1 MGLSGYDPN
10 MEDMQGIFLAQ
21 GPGEMV
27 MMTMMMMMVVVIM
40 ITCMEDMRGI
50 FLTQGPGEMI
60 WSSIQ
65 TSSALSNLMLIRSY
79 HRFQEQWRGGG
90 SNGAGRR
97 LSGQIFWYFFCN
109 VPSMGISINHHNSS
123 YRF

>member
-50 FLTQGPGEMI
+50 FLTQCPGEMI
-60 WSSIQ
+60 WSLIQ
-65 TSSALSNLMLIRSY
+65 SALSNSMLIRSY

-97 LSGQIFWYFFCN
+97 LSGQIFCYFFAMC
-109 VPSMGISINHHNSS
+109 HLWDFYKSS
-123 YRF
+123 

>member
-27 MMTMMMMMVVVIM
+27 MMVMTVVVIM
-40 ITCMEDMRGI
+40 ITCMEDMRVI
-50 FLTQGPGEMI
+50 FLAQGPGEMI

-65 TSSALSNLMLIRSY
+65 SSSALSNSMLIRSY

-97 LSGQIFWYFFCN
+97 LSGKIFWYFFAMCHLW
-109 VPSMGISINHHNSS
+109 G
-123 YRF
+123 FL

>member
-27 MMTMMMMMVVVIM
+27 MMVMTVVVIM
-40 ITCMEDMRGI
+40 ITCMEDMRVI
-50 FLTQGPGEMI
+50 FLAQGPGEMI

-65 TSSALSNLMLIRSY
+65 SSSPLSN
-79 HRFQEQWRGGG
+79 W
-90 SNGAGRR
+90 
-97 LSGQIFWYFFCN
+97 
-109 VPSMGISINHHNSS
+109 
-123 YRF
+123 